1 MGKER
6 LCYRSM
12 THGVIEMKTTFWHEG
27 EYEMKCPKI
36 KLFQMV
42 LVVIITSTFYTR
54 DLSSNYMNIQDN
66 VLKKGNGL
74 FLQTL
79 DKKYA

>member
-1 MGKER
+1 
-6 LCYRSM
+6 
-12 THGVIEMKTTFWHEG
+12 
-27 EYEMKCPKI
+27 MKCPKI
-36 KLFQMV
+36 KLFQML
-42 LVVIITSTFYTR
+42 LVVIISSTFYTR